1 MYKNDVPKCMNKYLE
16 SFTAEF
22 SKMIREHGNEF
33 RSVQCEQR
41 EIIYAS
47 KFSWIVYAVAFAIG
61 FVPGKNEAV
70 YDVTFHFYAGVFLFV
85 LAVILV
91 ISVCNSEYKKAVKK
105 KLFPKLLSVF
115 SKDIKYCPKGG
126 AISSSIF
133 DKSKLLKREV
143 HYVDTDDTKDVFS
156 GEYNGVYFRACEV
169 DITWDNGK
177 TGKQR
182 EESTLFHG
190 LALYFVLEKNID
202 ANVHIYSKSIFNK
215 TPKGYEKV
223 EFESEK
229 FNKKYDVYA
238 QSTDNTEGQIEARY
252 LLNVAFLERLMSL
265 QTAFRVRKMRCSV
278 FDDNMVI
285 LLYTTKDLFEINH
298 LFRDVR
304 DLKQY
309 KHLFNEFASVLSFI
323 DVLNLASKTKL

>member
-16 SFTAEF
+16 SFAAEF
-22 SKMIREHGNEF
+22 NKMMQKDGNEF

-41 EIIYAS
+41 EIIYACR
-47 KFSWIVYAVAFAIG
+47 FSWTVYLVAFALG
-61 FVPGKNEAV
+61 FIPGKNEAV
-70 YDVTFHFYAGVFLFV
+70 YDVTFHFYAGVFLLV
-85 LAVILV
+85 LAIIFI
-91 ISVCNSEYKKAVKK
+91 ISCCNIEYKKIVKK

-115 SKDIKYCPKGG
+115 SKDIKYCSKGG
-126 AISSSIF
+126 AISASIF
-133 DKSKLLKREV
+133 DKSKLLKKEV
-143 HYVDTDDTKDVFS
+143 HYVDTDDTKDAFG
-156 GEYNGVYFRACEV
+156 GEYNGVYFRACEAEV
-169 DITWDNGK
+169 SWNNGK

-182 EESTLFHG
+182 EESTLFKG

-229 FNKKYDVYA
+229 FNNKYDVYA

-265 QTAFRVRKMRCSV
+265 QTAFRVRKMRCAV
-278 FDDNMVI
+278 FGNNMII

-304 DLKQY
+304 VLGQY
-309 KHLFNEFASVLSFI
+309 KHLFSEFASVLSFI